1 MKHLSYIIIILLIV
15 ALSSCRKDFD
25 TSLSNG
31 NLSFS
36 QDSLFF
42 NRVFDDISSSTHSFT
57 VKNNSNDAISVP
69 NISLER
75 GNSSFY
81 RLNIDGISGKSF
93 QDVTILAKDSI
104 FVFAEVT
111 VDFDQVTEPMAMYT
125 DKILFDNGSN
135 EQKVELEAQVLDIHL
150 IRPNRTAIIDGFNY
164 ENIILGQDA
173 EGNDITIRGTNLV
186 NSTTWSNDKPYLIY
200 NYVGVPNGKT
210 LTIEAGTK
218 LYFHQNSGIIVQP
231 GGKLIVNGTL
241 ENQVVFQGDRLE
253 EDFAEIPG
261 QWGTIWLMEGSQNSE
276 INYATIKNAT
286 IGLLVDSN
294 LDTPNLTL
302 TAHNLQIYNT
312 TSFGI
317 FARNAKI
324 VAKNTV
330 ISNNGT
336 SSLSIALGGNYNFYH
351 STIANYWNSS
361 NRQNPTFN
369 LSDSYDVQGGYISQ
383 AVYANFTNCII
394 YGNQNKE
401 FFLENKD
408 TSFAFDVNFTN
419 CLIKFNDTDNEFE
432 NNPLFNFS
440 NTTIYQNLIL
450 NQSPNFFKTNND
462 DDGQINLIIGDDSF
476 ANNQADTSVLTDVIL
491 QKDILGIDRSIGAS
505 DIGAYQH
512 ITFEDD

>member
-186 NSTTWSNDKPYLIY
+186 NY
-200 NYVGVPNGKT
+200 
-210 LTIEAGTK
+210 
-218 LYFHQNSGIIVQP
+218 
-231 GGKLIVNGTL
+231 
-241 ENQVVFQGDRLE
+241 
-253 EDFAEIPG
+253 
-261 QWGTIWLMEGSQNSE
+261 ME
-276 INYATIKNAT
+276 
-286 IGLLVDSN
+286 
-294 LDTPNLTL
+294 
-302 TAHNLQIYNT
+302 
-312 TSFGI
+312 
-317 FARNAKI
+317 
-324 VAKNTV
+324 
-330 ISNNGT
+330 
-336 SSLSIALGGNYNFYH
+336 
-351 STIANYWNSS
+351 
-361 NRQNPTFN
+361 
-369 LSDSYDVQGGYISQ
+369 
-383 AVYANFTNCII
+383 
-394 YGNQNKE
+394 
-401 FFLENKD
+401 
-408 TSFAFDVNFTN
+408 
-419 CLIKFNDTDNEFE
+419 
-432 NNPLFNFS
+432 
-440 NTTIYQNLIL
+440 
-450 NQSPNFFKTNND
+450 
-462 DDGQINLIIGDDSF
+462 
-476 ANNQADTSVLTDVIL
+476 
-491 QKDILGIDRSIGAS
+491 
-505 DIGAYQH
+505 
-512 ITFEDD
+512 